1 MADAPGSRRM
11 RAESARGGCR
21 PEIRPEYSSCRPRV
35 PFVEDVVVRS
45 ALASHGELSAKALP
59 ETVHL
64 QEFGEIVDLAA
75 ARVRLEVGCFDFD
88 VGKRGEDRGG
98 SAQLGQERLHAI
110 VRLRALHGRQNP
122 LRNPGTERIH
132 RRIIDSDHAD
142 AIVDRESHHFIHVL
156 IIHLPNPDIP
166 TPPKGKLQR

>member
-1 MADAPGSRRM
+1 MAGGPESTRM

-75 ARVRLEVGCFDFD
+75 ARVRLEVGRFDFD

-98 SAQLGQERLHAI
+98 SAQNEKLGTQHVEHQRIVVSQYRKHPRNRLDPRDAQAM
-110 VRLRALHGRQNP
+110 VF
-122 LRNPGTERIH
+122 
-132 RRIIDSDHAD
+132 IDLTFLSDVPAD
-142 AIVDRESHHFIHVL
+142 VDH
-156 IIHLPNPDIP
+156 
-166 TPPKGKLQR
+166 